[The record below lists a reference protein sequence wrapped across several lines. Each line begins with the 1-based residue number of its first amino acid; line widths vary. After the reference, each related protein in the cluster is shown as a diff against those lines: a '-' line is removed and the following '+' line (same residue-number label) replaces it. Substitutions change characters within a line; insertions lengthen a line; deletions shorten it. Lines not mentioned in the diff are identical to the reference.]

1 MKRLL
6 LLPFCILCL
15 VACSRASRQAVM
27 QAEQLLKTQPDSAL
41 LVLQQLS
48 SKDLYPRSL
57 RARYAVLLTAAQYKN
72 YIEVQSDSLI
82 GPAYDYY
89 HRYGRL
95 ERRMMAAYYLGIV
108 KQNAGKTVEEVE
120 AAFNASFH
128 QRTGKL
134 TGVV

>member
-41 LVLQQLS
+41 FVLQQLS
-48 SKDLYPRSL
+48 ADDIHPRGL

-89 HRYGRL
+89 HRYGTMG
-95 ERRMMAAYYLGIV
+95 RRMKAA
-108 KQNAGKTVEEVE
+108 
-120 AAFNASFH
+120 
-128 QRTGKL
+128 
-134 TGVV
+134 